1 MDKNQKAS
9 LGCGTLILIALIVLI
24 FANIGG
30 NKCAE
35 EVSGLRAEV
44 RKLEE
49 TLSIQTR
56 QIQVLEQTIRKVA
69 EPASPST
76 KPAKQEP

>member
-35 EVSGLRAEV
+35 EVRNLHAKTR
-44 RKLEE
+44 RN
-49 TLSIQTR
+49 SIHPDT
-56 QIQVLEQTIRKVA
+56 TNTG
-69 EPASPST
+69 S
-76 KPAKQEP
+76 